1 MSQKTCWGV
10 SADREWPAWA
20 ILRFKGFGVIACEPN
35 ANAPCDWKLIVQLK
49 EKEEVYA
56 ASQMEDGSIKESSS
70 DNFIEPLSDFLQIND
85 RIGPFNAK
93 YGKILL
99 TVSTKDGK
107 NKTYAV
113 KDVNVKNDNELEF
126 ILGPGPDPNDVP
138 FSNMAEEMGVVLWFS
153 GDQRLNPSLWS
164 YVNWKLEIPGF
175 SVYNASEDSLEIK
188 WSDAGNVDVVFT
200 GDAPAFVGD
209 VAAFLGAGDVP
220 DLVAPLFAGDAPGVA
235 GGFATFARAG
245 DPWKFVHFVY
255 WVQVQIVNEEPI
267 VVSGIDSKG
276 KEVSM
281 VRKVSGYK
289 VEKDK
294 LMLVLS
300 SKGLKAKSGDREAIG
315 ALRESSSGKYRNVRI
330 RSFIYLAL
338 GFSAGASFGGTSR
351 YSYSAPTFL
360 GVMRRGKDGR
370 IRVAFKAGKEKAFK
384 YDKQTEVISSM
395 DVGDVITK
403 AFGSEEGWWLMRLK
417 RKLESES
424 DDDEEPC
431 LYPYAPEKCGLPIW
445 ARITGLKKTSND
457 TWTGIM
463 YGPWFNMATIGD
475 SGRLVELFLSSW

>member
-1 MSQKTCWGV
+1 MKQKTYLGADMLF
-10 SADREWPAWA
+10 ADREWPAWA

-35 ANAPCDWKLIVQLK
+35 ANAPCDWKLRVQLK
-49 EKEEVYA
+49 EKEEFYI
-56 ASQMEDGSIKESSS
+56 ASQMEDGSIKESIS

-85 RIGPFNAK
+85 RIVQLNAK

-126 ILGPGPDPNDVP
+126 ILRPGPNPNDVP
-138 FSNMAEEMGVVLWFS
+138 FSNMAEEMEFLVLYS
-153 GDQRLNPSLWS
+153 GDQRLNPGLWS
-164 YVNWKLEIPGF
+164 YVNWKLEIQIPGV
-175 SVYNASEDSLEIK
+175 SRYNAGEDSLEVR
-188 WSDAGNVDVVFT
+188 WSDTPG
-200 GDAPAFVGD
+200 APGY
-209 VAAFLGAGDVP
+209 VAAGA
-220 DLVAPLFAGDAPGVA
+220 LAAPLFAVNIPIARDA
-235 GGFATFARAG
+235 AT
-245 DPWKFVHFVY
+245 PLYLLY
-255 WVQVQIVNEEPI
+255 WVQVQIVNRMPI
-267 VVSGIDSKG
+267 TVNGIDSKG
-276 KEVSM
+276 KEVRM
-281 VRKVSGYK
+281 MRKVSGYR
-289 VEKDK
+289 VEKGK
-294 LMLVLS
+294 MTLELS
-300 SKGLKAKSGDREAIG
+300 SKGLKAKRGDMEAAAAVREFKSGNYGDVALEAFRQMHIG
-315 ALRESSSGKYRNVRI
+315 WIPGSSK
-330 RSFIYLAL
+330 
-338 GFSAGASFGGTSR
+338 R
-351 YSYSAPTFL
+351 YSYSFPVL
-360 GVMRRGKDGR
+360 QGVIKKGKDGKV
-370 IRVAFKAGKEKAFK
+370 RVAFKAGKEKAFK